1 MSSQKRGDIK
11 SLTIFSSKDPGRD
24 VDLRPGTVEFN
35 YYENIMSPTITAD
48 IGVSETNQ
56 SIEDDGKLANTIEGL
71 PIRGGEQLTGI
82 IKDKYETEL
91 KFVGDSSLYVNRVS
105 GQVEDT
111 NKTMFALHLCAK
123 EYLANEQTR
132 VVKRYEGKINDSVT
146 TILSERLKTSFYQAK
161 NIESTINQYN
171 FIGNDRKPFWTCSW
185 LANKSIPETSGEYN
199 AAAGFLFFMNAEGF
213 NFKSIDSLF
222 DQEPIQKYFYSE
234 SPYPD
239 GEGEKRK
246 IYEYSI
252 SNALDLQQ
260 NLALGVYA
268 NRSLFFDFYKF
279 EAFVKEF
286 SLMNDQKDKITTAAK
301 KPDFVAEEF
310 QEVTRLMTAILDN
323 GTLPSGK
330 NAEEQLSNW
339 NSDKQAQNM
348 KAGAAMVQ
356 SLMRYNQ
363 AYQVKHYV
371 QMDLDLSLKAGD
383 IIDISFP
390 QAEGGKPTKY
400 DKKKSGKYL
409 IASLCHSVTK
419 NDPATS
425 LMLIRDSYNDPE

>member
-11 SLTIFSSKDPGRD
+11 SLTIFSSKDPSRD
-24 VDLRPGTVEFN
+24 VDLRAGTVEFN

-48 IGVSETNQ
+48 IGISETNQ
-56 SIEDDGKLANTIEGL
+56 SIEDEGELANIIEGL

-82 IKDKYETEL
+82 IKDKYEVEL
-91 KFVGDSSLYVNRVS
+91 KLVSDSSLYVNKIS

-146 TILSERLKTSFYQAK
+146 TILSERLKTTFYQEK
-161 NIESTINQYN
+161 NIESTVNEYN

-185 LANKSIPETSGEYN
+185 LANKSIPEASGEYN

-252 SNALDLQQ
+252 SNGLDLQQ

-279 EAFVKEF
+279 EAFVREF
-286 SLMNDQKDKITTAAK
+286 SLMDDQKDKITTAAK

-310 QEVTRLMTAILDN
+310 QSITRLMTAILDN
-323 GTLPSGK
+323 GTMPSGK
-330 NAEEQLSNW
+330 NAVEQLQNW
-339 NSDKQAQNM
+339 NSAKQAQNT
-348 KAGAAMVQ
+348 KSAAAMVQ

-390 QAEGGKPTKY
+390 KAEGGKPTKY
-400 DKKKSGKYL
+400 DK
-409 IASLCHSVTK
+409 
-419 NDPATS
+419 N
-425 LMLIRDSYNDPE
+425 

>member
-1 MSSQKRGDIK
+1 MSNQKRGDIK

-24 VDLRPGTVEFN
+24 VDLRAGVVEMN
-35 YYENIMSPTITAD
+35 YYENILSPAITAD
-48 IGVSETNQ
+48 IAISETNQ
-56 SIEDDGKLANTIEGL
+56 SIDDDGPTNIIEGL
-71 PIRGGEQLTGI
+71 PIRGGEQITGI
-82 IKDKYETEL
+82 VMDKYQREL
-91 KFVGDSSLYVNRVS
+91 KFVADSSLYVNKVS
-105 GQVEDT
+105 SQVEDT
-111 NKTMFALHLCAK
+111 QKTIFGLHLCAK
-123 EYLANEQTR
+123 EFLANEQTR

-146 TILSERLKTSFYQAK
+146 SILSERLKTSFYQEK
-161 NIESTINQYN
+161 NIESTVNEYN

-185 LANKSIPETSGEYN
+185 LANKSIPESSAEYG
-199 AAAGFLFFMNAEGF
+199 AGAGFLFFMNQEGF
-213 NFKSIDSLF
+213 NFKAIDSMF
-222 DQEPIQKYFYSE
+222 DQEPIQKYFFSE

-246 IYEYSI
+246 IYDYSVV
-252 SNALDLQQ
+252 NALDLQQ

-279 EAFVKEF
+279 EAFVREF
-286 SLMNDQKDKITTAAK
+286 SLMDDQKDKVTTAAS

-310 QEVTRLMTAILDN
+310 QTITRLMTAILDN
-323 GTLPSGK
+323 GTMPSGK
-330 NAEEQLSNW
+330 NAVEQLSNW
-339 NSDKQAQNM
+339 NAARQAQNT

-383 IIDISFP
+383 IIEISFP
-390 QAEGGKPTKY
+390 KAEGGKAGKY

-409 IASLCHSVTK
+409 IASLCHSITK
-419 NDPATS
+419 SDPLTS